1 MRKLVGTVLLVLA
14 STVMTGCVTENLIM
28 EGKDKYRVSSGV
40 DHKKAA
46 LGRVQIALR
55 LLEDG
60 NATLAKDNLEVAFKF
75 DPDCFDAKLAYAWYY
90 QRVGETA
97 NAYRAYDDLVSDYSD
112 KGDVFNNYGIFLC
125 SEGKYPEAYQMYE
138 RAVVI
143 PKYTRIAETLV
154 NAGRCAYKQGDDNRA
169 IKYVDRALQYNGN
182 DAFTLAFRAELALGV
197 GDLKKAREMMMRY
210 SRYAPDDAYSL
221 FTKLRIEEGSGHKDR
236 AQYFGQKLLQE
247 YPNSPEAQKYTTNN
261 Y

>member
-1 MRKLVGTVLLVLA
+1 MRKLANAALFVLV
-14 STVMTGCVTENLIM
+14 STFMTGCVTENLIM
-28 EGKDKYRVSSGV
+28 EGKDKYRVSAGV
-40 DHKKAA
+40 DKKKAA

-55 LLEDG
+55 LLDDG
-60 NATLAKDNLEVAFKF
+60 DASMAKENLEVALKF

-90 QRVGETA
+90 QTVGETA
-97 NAYRAYDDLVSDYSD
+97 NAYKAYDELARNNADR
-112 KGDVFNNYGIFLC
+112 GDVFNNYGIFLC
-125 SEGKYPEAYQMYE
+125 SQEKYPEAYQMYE
-138 RAVVI
+138 KAVVI
-143 PKYTRIAETLV
+143 PKYTRTAETLV

-169 IKYVDRALQYNGN
+169 IKYVDRALQYNSN

-197 GDLKKAREMMMRY
+197 GDLNKAREMMMRY

-221 FTKLRIEEGSGHKDR
+221 FTKLRIEEGSGHTDR

-247 YPNSPEAQKYTTNN
+247 YPDSVEAQKYSTNN